1 MSNSDQRVQRAARF
15 VVKTMNDI
23 IKGQRKCHVLYLN
36 SIVTA
41 HMHILNERVFNP
53 QLPPTHDKAK
63 SLRQPKGRKKIYD
76 ITLKMTTKPGLRM
89 E

>member
-1 MSNSDQRVQRAARF
+1 MQKAARF

-23 IKGQRKCHVLYLN
+23 IKGHKKCHFLYLN

-41 HMHILNERVFNP
+41 HMHVLNDRVFNP
-53 QLPPTHDKAK
+53 QLPPVHDKAK